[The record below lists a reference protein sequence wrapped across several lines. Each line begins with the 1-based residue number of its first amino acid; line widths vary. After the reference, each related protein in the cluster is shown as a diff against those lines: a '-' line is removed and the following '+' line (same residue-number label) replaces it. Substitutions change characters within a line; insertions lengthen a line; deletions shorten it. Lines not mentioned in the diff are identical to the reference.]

1 MALLTQE
8 TPRIQTPD
16 RLINA
21 ANCGNHCTN
30 DELKDLA
37 KSLTRELPVGL
48 VIITTKFFGPTDT
61 KGSRIKA
68 TINGTTCNKTVGY
81 SHALNPL
88 DNHAYA
94 ALFLLSTWFEG
105 ESLQYQ
111 GHDESADGKG
121 WCFAFRHV

>member
-1 MALLTQE
+1 MTIT
-8 TPRIQTPD
+8 TPA
-16 RLINA
+16 RLVNA

-48 VIITTKFFGPTDT
+48 VMISTKFFGPTDT

-68 TINGTTCNKTVGY
+68 TINGTNSSRTVGY
-81 SHALNPL
+81 DHSLSTL
-88 DNHAYA
+88 DAHAYA
-94 ALFLLSTWFEG
+94 AVYLLSSWFEG

-121 WCFAFRHV
+121 WCFSFRFV